1 MSPFE
6 EIKRQLDIV
15 EVISEYLP
23 LKRVGNSYAARCPF
37 HPDRTPSFY
46 VSPSRGIWKCFGCGK
61 GGDVIKFVA
70 EYENISYFEA
80 AKLLAEHYNLDVDF
94 GQKEEGGRFF
104 RALKLINEFY
114 REQLVNSPQARE
126 FLIKRRRFS
135 PSVVSE
141 YRLGFAG
148 DGYRSVEFA
157 KTEGIFGD
165 LLELKHFYRTSYGK
179 YRDLFHDRVTIPIK
193 NPLGKIVAFGGRTI
207 LEGENIP
214 KYKNSPNSVLFQK
227 EKTLFGLDRAKSYVR
242 DKGKIILVEGY
253 FDVIRLHSV
262 GFGNTVAPLGTSV
275 TIHHARVLSKL
286 APEVVLLFDGD
297 TAGKRAAV
305 ESAKKLLKFPVEV
318 SVVFLPPGEDP
329 DTFVLQNGAR
339 ALRELLSG
347 AKPLREKLLEAIV
360 KAPPGRKETYV
371 NLYRELVK
379 EINDPVRASLWI
391 KEFRD
396 RTGINLFSKRG
407 KISPIRKVEPP
418 KGLSPHEVDFLLGL
432 FYLNPPDVEL
442 ENFELSPE
450 AKRIAELI
458 LKGEE
463 EEKLPKWLFEMD
475 TLSLERRF
483 QVAKEVLSVDKP
495 LLEETFKTL
504 YLLEEKIKKG
514 EASPDEL
521 ERYRR
526 ILGAMSEGER
536 RLYRLFKN
544 RMVPSKEGEF

>member
-23 LKRVGNSYAARCPF
+23 LKRVGNSYATRCPF

-80 AKLLAEHYNLDVDF
+80 AKLLAERYNLDIDF
-94 GQKEEGGRFF
+94 GDKEEGGRFY
-104 RALKLINEFY
+104 RALKLLNGFY
-114 REQLVNSPQARE
+114 QEQLVNSSHARE

-148 DGYRSVEFA
+148 DGYKSVDFA
-157 KTEGIFGD
+157 KSEGIFEE

-179 YRDLFHDRVTIPIK
+179 YRDLFHERVTIPIK

-214 KYKNSPNSVLFQK
+214 KYKNSPNSPVFQK
-227 EKTLFGLDRAKSYVR
+227 EKTLFGLDRAKTYAR
-242 DKGKIILVEGY
+242 EKGKVILVEGY

-262 GFGNTVAPLGTSV
+262 GLGNTVAPLGTSV
-275 TIHHARVLSKL
+275 TLHHARVLSKL

-297 TAGKRAAV
+297 SAGKRAAI

-329 DTFVLQNGAR
+329 DTFVLKEGAR

-347 AKPLREKLLEAIV
+347 ARPLRERLLGAIV
-360 KAPPGRKETYV
+360 KAPPERKETYV
-371 NLYRELVK
+371 NLYRELVR
-379 EINDPVRASLWI
+379 EINDPLRASLWI

-396 RTGINLFSKRG
+396 RTGAELFSRRG

-432 FYLNPPDVEL
+432 FYLNPPDIEL
-442 ENFELSPE
+442 ENFDLSPE
-450 AKRIAELI
+450 AKRIAEQI
-458 LKGEE
+458 LKGEG

-483 QVAKEVLSVDKP
+483 QMAKEVLSVDKP

-504 YLLEEKIKKG
+504 HHLEEKIKRGQASG
-514 EASPDEL
+514 EDL
-521 ERYRR
+521 EKYRR
-526 ILGAMSEGER
+526 LLVALSEGEK
-536 RLYRLFKN
+536 RLYRLFKAK
-544 RMVPSKEGEF
+544 MVPSKGGEF